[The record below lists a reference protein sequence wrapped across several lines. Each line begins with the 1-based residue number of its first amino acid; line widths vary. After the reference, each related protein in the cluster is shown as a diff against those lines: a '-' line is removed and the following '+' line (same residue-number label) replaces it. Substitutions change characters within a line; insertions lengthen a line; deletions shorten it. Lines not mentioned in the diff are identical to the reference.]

1 MQDWLDDNDVLIYT
15 THNEG
20 NSVIPETFIEILK
33 TDYYL
38 ILIIL
43 LWLKK
48 AETNAKVRS
57 KVTVNDR
64 VRITKCKNI
73 FSEGHTEN
81 CSREIFIIDSV
92 LKTYPWTYKAKDSN
106 KRKNNDYYEKEFL
119 LSKLKMS
126 FYPEPDSNLRDKFKV
141 VLDLSNYVT
150 ENN

>member
-1 MQDWLDDNDVLIYT
+1 M
-15 THNEG
+15 
-20 NSVIPETFIEILK
+20 LK
-33 TDYYL
+33 F
-38 ILIIL
+38 
-43 LWLKK
+43 
-48 AETNAKVRS
+48 AP

-73 FSEGHTEN
+73 FSEAHTEN

-92 LKTYPWTYKAKDSN
+92 LKTNPWTYKAKDSN